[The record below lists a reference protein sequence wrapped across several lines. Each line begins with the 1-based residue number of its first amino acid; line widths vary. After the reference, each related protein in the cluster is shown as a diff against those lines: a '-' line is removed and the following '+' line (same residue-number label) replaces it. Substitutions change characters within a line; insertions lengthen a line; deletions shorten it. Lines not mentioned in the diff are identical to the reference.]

1 MFRQDGQ
8 FAELRNAPMRI
19 TGITDSQRNTGLHD
33 PEDLKQ
39 VHPLQEAIEVEQSGG
54 PGKFEMPNWDQA
66 SQKKVR
72 DGQCHGN
79 SDSSAVR
86 RRLASSD
93 ETDIV

>member
-1 MFRQDGQ
+1 
-8 FAELRNAPMRI
+8 MRI

-39 VHPLQEAIEVEQSGG
+39 VHALQDAIDVEQSGG

-72 DGQCHGN
+72 DALLVLGSTLPDFKGAFGTKSEVDPPCG
-79 SDSSAVR
+79 
-86 RRLASSD
+86 
-93 ETDIV
+93 T